1 MAGIDIPT
9 VQAISGH
16 KTTQMV
22 MRYAHQH
29 NNHVRNAMDA
39 LQNCY
44 ESNSVIPLQR
54 KNYTEITQTHQSEIN
69 PNTQTPMM
77 TRGKAHNK
85 KYPQGNSNPCRL
97 REREVS

>member
-1 MAGIDIPT
+1 
-9 VQAISGH
+9 
-16 KTTQMV
+16 

-44 ESNSVIPLQR
+44 ENNSVIPLQR
-54 KNYTEITQTHQSEIN
+54 KNYTEITQTHQFEIN

-85 KYPQGNSNPCRL
+85 KYTWL
-97 REREVS
+97 EVFRTSLTETSSTLGRQMTRFLSLG

>member
-54 KNYTEITQTHQSEIN
+54 KLHRLHKRIN
-69 PNTQTPMM
+69 LRLTQTP
-77 TRGKAHNK
+77 K
-85 KYPQGNSNPCRL
+85 PQ
-97 REREVS
+97 